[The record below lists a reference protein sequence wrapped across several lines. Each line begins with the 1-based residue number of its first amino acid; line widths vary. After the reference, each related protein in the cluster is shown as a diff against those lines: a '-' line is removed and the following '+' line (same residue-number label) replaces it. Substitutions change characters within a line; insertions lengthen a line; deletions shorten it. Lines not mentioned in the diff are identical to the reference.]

1 MRIPIHCVT
10 GTSMGS
16 IVGGTFAAGTP
27 PARLEELVLTADWA
41 EIFRDQPPRAEIS
54 MRRKVDDYKTLFAPE
69 FGVKDGGLAL
79 PMGVIAG
86 VSIEAFFRVLAE
98 PAMGVTDFDKLPI
111 PFRAMATDIETG
123 QSVVLDRGSVAQA
136 MRASMAVPGAIAP
149 VEIDGRLL
157 VDGGIANNLP
167 IDEARRLCADVVI
180 AVNISTPPLTRTQL
194 TSALA
199 IAGQLINFLGKQT
212 VDDQLKSMGS
222 GDVLI
227 EPELGT
233 ISASSFTRSAD
244 AIRIGEEATRKLAP
258 SLARYSL
265 PPEQYAALRATQVAA
280 GRSLGTVEEIR
291 FEGLERTN
299 PEVLRGLVES
309 KPGEPLSE
317 VKVGAD
323 LRRIYGRGDF
333 ESVSYRISGDGGP
346 RAMVITPRE
355 KSWGPDYLR
364 FGLGLESDF
373 QGDSAFNL
381 LVQYRRTWLN
391 RLGGEWLTEAQVGQ
405 DTHLSTEF
413 FQPLNEAGVWF
424 GSVHGYVGQSTR
436 GVFYG
441 DDKIADYLVG
451 SARAGIDAGAI
462 LGTLGM
468 LRVGALWNQIDA
480 SVDVGDPV
488 LPDVKQLSAGGRVS
502 LAHRPARSRLVRSRR
517 VLRHRLVLWRHE
529 GPRLRLE
536 LPARRGQRELRPVVG
551 TAHDE
556 PLRLGGYGFRHRHAG
571 LRFVH
576 AGRTPAAVGIPPQP
590 VRGPRIRVRS
600 GDVLQP
606 RPRDCRTSW
615 ARAYISAPRPRSDAS
630 PTATTDCRRRGRCI
644 RDRCSWAPTRS
655 PGRGTWAPGSA
666 TTAASAS
673 SCCSVRRERA
683 RRAADGQSANG
694 RSVMGRRVFVAGVG
708 MIPFAKPGASEPY
721 NVMGAAA
728 TRAALADAG
737 LGYDLIAAGLRRLRV
752 RRLDQR
758 PADALRGRDDGA
770 AGRQRQQQ
778 LLDRLDGAVPGAAG
792 DRRRRRRLRAGARLR
807 ADGARRPRDAFQR
820 PPDAVRALRRR
831 DRRAGR
837 PARGSAGAAL
847 LRRRRHGPHGEIRDP
862 DGDLRDDPRQGEPPC
877 GEQSA
882 GAVPQGGDDR
892 RSDGVAGDDSRRDD
906 PADGLSADLRRRRRR
921 TGVRRIS
928 RAATGSMPRCGS
940 TRRR

>member
-1 MRIPIHCVT
+1 MPKSLFRRVHPVLPAALMLASLAGPPARAADPAPPNAPGKPPRIGLALSGGGARGIAHVGVLKALDEMRIPIHCVT

-86 VSIEAFFRVLAE
+86 ISIEAFFRVLAE
-98 PAMGVTDFDKLPI
+98 PAMGITDFDKLPI

-233 ISASSFTRSAD
+233 ISASSFARSAD

-265 PPEQYAALRATQVAA
+265 PPEQYAALRATRVAA
-280 GRSLGTVEEIR
+280 GKSLGTVDEIR

-299 PEVLRGLVES
+299 PEVLRRMVES
-309 KPGEPLSE
+309 KPGEPLTE
-317 VKVGAD
+317 AKVGAD

-333 ESVSYRISGDGGP
+333 ERVDYRISGDGGP
-346 RAMVITPRE
+346 RAMVITPTE
-355 KSWGPDYLR
+355 KSWGPNYLR

-462 LGTLGM
+462 LGTKGI

-480 SVDVGDPV
+480 NVDVGDPV
-488 LPDVKQLSAGGRVS
+488 LPDVRQLSAGGRVS
-502 LAHRPARSRLVRSRR
+502 LAIDQRDHAWFARAGYSGIASYYGATKALGSALNYQRLEARGNYVRS
-517 VLRHRLVLWRHE
+517 W
-529 GPRLRLE
+529 GPHTMNLLAAGGTDFGTGM
-536 LPARRGQRELRPVVG
+536 PAYDSFTLGG
-551 TAHDE
+551 
-556 PLRLGGYGFRHRHAG
+556 PLRLSGFR
-571 LRFVH
+571 LNQF
-576 AGRTPAAVGIPPQP
+576 AGREYAFGRAMYYNRVLAMPDLLGSGVYLGASAEVG
-590 VRGPRIRVRS
+590 RI
-600 GDVLQP
+600 
-606 RPRDCRTSW
+606 
-615 ARAYISAPRPRSDAS
+615 
-630 PTATTDCRRRGRCI
+630 TDRYDGL
-644 RDRCSWAPTRS
+644 PS
-655 PGRGTWAPGSA
+655 PGTLYSGSVFLGADTFAGPGYLGAGFGNDGSFSVFLLLGAP
-666 TTAASAS
+666 
-673 SCCSVRRERA
+673 
-683 RRAADGQSANG
+683 
-694 RSVMGRRVFVAGVG
+694 
-708 MIPFAKPGASEPY
+708 
-721 NVMGAAA
+721 
-728 TRAALADAG
+728 
-737 LGYDLIAAGLRRLRV
+737 
-752 RRLDQR
+752 
-758 PADALRGRDDGA
+758 
-770 AGRQRQQQ
+770 
-778 LLDRLDGAVPGAAG
+778 
-792 DRRRRRRLRAGARLR
+792 
-807 ADGARRPRDAFQR
+807 
-820 PPDAVRALRRR
+820 
-831 DRRAGR
+831 
-837 PARGSAGAAL
+837 
-847 LRRRRHGPHGEIRDP
+847 
-862 DGDLRDDPRQGEPPC
+862 
-877 GEQSA
+877 
-882 GAVPQGGDDR
+882 
-892 RSDGVAGDDSRRDD
+892 
-906 PADGLSADLRRRRRR
+906 
-921 TGVRRIS
+921 
-928 RAATGSMPRCGS
+928 
-940 TRRR
+940 